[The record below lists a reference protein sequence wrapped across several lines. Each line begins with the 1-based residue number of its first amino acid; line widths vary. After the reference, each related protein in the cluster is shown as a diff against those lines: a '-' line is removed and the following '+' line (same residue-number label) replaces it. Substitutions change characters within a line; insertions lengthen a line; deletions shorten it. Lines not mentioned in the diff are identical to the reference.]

1 MHRVQLN
8 SLELELELSLK
19 SPLLIKSGGI
29 SPNPS
34 LPDMQFVRTFISGKG
49 ETVYI
54 PGSSLKGV
62 IRSYVEKVLR
72 TLSETHNKETL
83 KWACNLFEK
92 DKDKACVS
100 KIKDDANPSEVYRD
114 SCRACK
120 IFGNTKLKGRI
131 SILDSYPNGNVKT
144 EIRHGV
150 AISRLTHAVA
160 QGPFDMEVAV
170 SGSFKTKFI
179 LTNFEAWSLGLL
191 TIALR
196 DINEGMVKVGF
207 GKNRGFGEV
216 EVKVQKATF
225 NFACDTPQNEIWGI
239 GKMSS
244 EKNVKDYGLNNN
256 DFFGVSIA
264 PNEEP
269 KNVFGVKRIYD
280 FEGWKA
286 IGESSIDYLREALK

>member
-8 SLELELELSLK
+8 SLELKLELSLK

-92 DKDKACVS
+92 DKACVS

-131 SILDSYPNGNVKT
+131 SILDSYPNGEVKT

-179 LTNFEAWSLGLL
+179 LTNFESWIIGLF

-196 DINEGMVKVGF
+196 NINEGMVKVGF

-216 EVKVQKATF
+216 EAKVQKATF
-225 NFACDTPQNEIWGI
+225 NFAGDTPKNEIWGI

-244 EKNVKDYGLNNN
+244 EKSLNDYGLKKD
-256 DFFGVSIA
+256 DFFGVNIESK
-264 PNEEP
+264 EEF
-269 KNVFGVKRIYD
+269 KDILGVKRIYD
-280 FEGWKA
+280 FEGWEA
-286 IGESSIDYLREALK
+286 IGKASINYLREALK

>member
-49 ETVYI
+49 EIVYI

-62 IRSYVEKVLR
+62 IRSHVERVLR
-72 TLSETHNKETL
+72 TLSEIHNKETL

-92 DKDKACVS
+92 DKACVS
-100 KIKDDANPSEVYRD
+100 KIKDEARPFEIYRD

-160 QGPFDMEVAV
+160 QGPFDIEVAV
-170 SGSFKTKFI
+170 EGIFKTKFI
-179 LTNFEAWSLGLL
+179 LTNFEAWSIGLL
-191 TIALR
+191 AIALR

-216 EVKVQKATF
+216 EAKVQKATF
-225 NFACDTPQNEIWGI
+225 GFAGNTPKNEIWGI

-244 EKNVKDYGLNNN
+244 ENNLDEYGLNKDDLFDVNT
-256 DFFGVSIA
+256 
-264 PNEEP
+264 EP
-269 KNVFGVKRIYD
+269 KEESKDILGVKRIYD
-280 FEGWKA
+280 FEGWEA
-286 IGESSIDYLREALK
+286 IGEASITYLREALK

>member
-1 MHRVQLN
+1 MHKVQLN

-49 ETVYI
+49 EVIYI

-62 IRSYVEKVLR
+62 VRSYVEKVLR
-72 TLSETHNKETL
+72 TVSEINGKETVS
-83 KWACNLFEK
+83 WACNLFER
-92 DKDKACVS
+92 DKTCAN
-100 KIKDDANPSEVYRD
+100 KIKDDFQPHQIYKN

-120 IFGNTKLKGRI
+120 IFGSTKLKGRI
-131 SILDSYPNGNVKT
+131 SILDAYPNGEVKT

-170 SGSFKTKFI
+170 EGSFKTKFI
-179 LTNFEAWSLGLL
+179 LTNFEAWNVGLL
-191 TIALR
+191 ALALR
-196 DINEGMVKVGF
+196 DINEGIVKVGF

-216 EVKVQKATF
+216 EIKVQKAVF
-225 NFACDTPQNEIWGI
+225 NFAGNTSEREIWGV

-244 EKNVKDYGLNNN
+244 EKNVSDYGFNKN
-256 DFFGVSIA
+256 DLFQVSVD
-264 PNEEP
+264 P
-269 KNVFGVKRIYD
+269 KEQSKDIFGVKRGYD
-280 FEGWKA
+280 SDGWKS
-286 IGESSIDYLREALK
+286 IGESSIIYLKEVLK

>member
-34 LPDMQFVRTFISGKG
+34 LPDMQFVRTLISGKG
-49 ETVYI
+49 EVVYI

-62 IRSYVEKVLR
+62 IRSHVEKALR
-72 TLSETHNKETL
+72 TVKGETL
-83 KWACNLFEK
+83 DGACNPLEK
-92 DKDKACVS
+92 VCVKDIGDRVS
-100 KIKDDANPSEVYRD
+100 SSEIYKS

-120 IFGNTKLKGRI
+120 MFGNTKLKGRI
-131 SILDSYPNGNVKT
+131 SILDSYPNSNVKT

-170 SGSFKTKFI
+170 SGGFKTKFI
-179 LTNFEAWSLGLL
+179 LTNFESWSVGLL

-196 DINEGMVKVGF
+196 DMNEGTVKVGF
-207 GKNRGFGEV
+207 GKNRGFGEI
-216 EVKVQKATF
+216 EAKVQKATF
-225 NFACDTPQNEIWGI
+225 NFAGDTPKNEIWGI

-244 EKNVKDYGLNNN
+244 EKNLDDYGLKKG
-256 DFFGVSIA
+256 DLFDVSI
-264 PNEEP
+264 EP
-269 KNVFGVKRIYD
+269 KEEFKDILGVKRIYD

-286 IGESSIDYLREALK
+286 IGEASITYLREALK

>member
-49 ETVYI
+49 EVVYI
-54 PGSSLKGV
+54 PGSSMKGV
-62 IRSYVEKVLR
+62 IRSHVEKALR
-72 TLSETHNKETL
+72 TVKGETL
-83 KWACNLFEK
+83 DGACNPLEK
-92 DKDKACVS
+92 VCVKDISDKVS
-100 KIKDDANPSEVYRD
+100 SSEIYKS

-131 SILDSYPNGNVKT
+131 SILDSYPNGNVKNVKT

-170 SGSFKTKFI
+170 EGSFKTKFI
-179 LTNFEAWSLGLL
+179 LTNFEAWSIGLL
-191 TIALR
+191 AIALR

-216 EVKVQKATF
+216 EAKVQKATF
-225 NFACDTPQNEIWGI
+225 GFAGNTPKNEIWGI

-244 EKNVKDYGLNNN
+244 EKNINDYGLKK
-256 DFFGVSIA
+256 DDLFGVNI
-264 PNEEP
+264 EP
-269 KNVFGVKRIYD
+269 KEEFKDILGVKRIYD
-280 FEGWKA
+280 FKGWEA
-286 IGESSIDYLREALK
+286 IREASINYLREALK

>member
-1 MHRVQLN
+1 MHKVQLN

-49 ETVYI
+49 EVVYI
-54 PGSSLKGV
+54 PGSSMKGV
-62 IRSYVEKVLR
+62 IRSYVEKALR
-72 TLSETHNKETL
+72 TVKGETL
-83 KWACNLFEK
+83 DGACNPLEK
-92 DKDKACVS
+92 VCVKDVDERASSLDIYK
-100 KIKDDANPSEVYRD
+100 N
-114 SCRACK
+114 SCRACR

-131 SILDSYPNGNVKT
+131 SILDSYPNGDVKT

-170 SGSFKTKFI
+170 NGIFKTKFI
-179 LTNFEAWSLGLL
+179 LTNFEAWGLGLL

-196 DINEGMVKVGF
+196 DMNEGMVKVGF

-216 EVKVQKATF
+216 EATVQKATF
-225 NFACDTPQNEIWGI
+225 SYAGDTPKNEIWGI

-244 EKNVKDYGLNNN
+244 EKNINDYDLKNN
-256 DFFGVSIA
+256 DFFGASVVTK
-264 PNEEP
+264 EES
-269 KNVFGVKRIYD
+269 KDILGVKRIYD

-286 IGESSIDYLREALK
+286 IGEASITYLREALK